1 MITPEPESSRPPARS
16 DSRTDSR
23 TVWPSFRA
31 RGDAPSTGRRKI
43 CLSLSGGGLSGA
55 FYEIGCL
62 AALDDFLGF
71 DFSSTGFDIYIGV
84 SAGASVSA
92 LLAKGIPARKVYWGL
107 LTDADP
113 GLQFRRGDMYDVN
126 RWAILR
132 SFLKIA
138 WSIPGYFVR
147 RVRSGQRPSPF
158 DFMHYVE
165 ERLPAGLFA
174 LDNFQT
180 FFTSVLETHGK
191 TGDFAD
197 LDKELYI
204 PATDLDLGTRRIFSN
219 VEGSTVKIGDVVA
232 ASSAIPLLFRPV
244 RIDGRDYI
252 DGSTGKVAHI
262 DVAVRAGAST
272 ILIINPLVNI
282 SNDRQT
288 VCLPRGDGRCATI
301 REKGMSFIQD
311 QASRIETRVRLDG
324 EIRRCQVEYPSVK
337 LYRIEPSSSEP
348 MMFLHHTMSYA
359 EREQILRYGYTSMTA
374 ILRRRR
380 AVIEELMQFHGLNPP
395 DEISVGG

>member
-1 MITPEPESSRPPARS
+1 MKTPDAKPARTTKP
-16 DSRTDSR
+16 DRTSRHA
-23 TVWPSFRA
+23 WPSLRA
-31 RGDAPSTGRRKI
+31 RGAPTPPRRPI

-71 DFSSTGFDIYIGV
+71 DFSSTGFDLYIGV
-84 SAGASVSA
+84 SAGASIAA
-92 LLAKGIPARKVYWGL
+92 LLAKGIPARKLYLGL
-107 LTDADP
+107 LTDTDP
-113 GLQFRRGDMYDVN
+113 ALQFRRGDMYDVN

-132 SFLKIA
+132 SFLGVVF
-138 WSIPGYFVR
+138 SIPGYFVR
-147 RVRSGQRPSPF
+147 SIRVGQRPSPF
-158 DFMHYVE
+158 DFMHYIE
-165 ERLPAGLFA
+165 ERLPAGVFA

-180 FFTSVLETHGK
+180 FFTRIMTGQGR
-191 TGDFAD
+191 TGDFSD

-219 VEGSTVKIGDVVA
+219 VDGTSISIAEVVA

-244 RIDGRDYI
+244 KVDGRDYI
-252 DGSTGKVAHI
+252 DGSTGKVAHLDI
-262 DVAVRAGAST
+262 AIRAGAST

-324 EIRRCQVEYPSVK
+324 EIRRCQVENPEVK

-359 EREQILRYGYTSMTA
+359 EREQILRYGYTSMTS

-380 AVIEELMQFHGLNPP
+380 AVIEELMQFHGLNSP
-395 DEISVGG
+395 DEVSSGG

>member
-1 MITPEPESSRPPARS
+1 MSTPDADPGSAAGRS
-16 DSRTDSR
+16 DTRSRSG
-23 TVWPSFRA
+23 WAAFRP
-31 RGDAPSTGRRKI
+31 RGGAAPQRKKI

-84 SAGASVSA
+84 SAGATVSA
-92 LLAKGIPARKVYWGL
+92 LLAKGIPARKIYWGL

-113 GLQFRRGDMYDVN
+113 ALQFRRGDMYDVN
-126 RWAILR
+126 RWAILG
-132 SFLKIA
+132 SFFGVVL
-138 WSIPGYFVR
+138 SIPGYFVR
-147 RVRSGQRPSPF
+147 CVKIGQRPSPF
-158 DFMHYVE
+158 EFMHYVE
-165 ERLPAGLFA
+165 ERLPAGVFS
-174 LDNFQT
+174 LDNFKK
-180 FFTSVLETHGK
+180 FFSRVLEANGK
-191 TGDFAD
+191 TDSFND
-197 LDKELYI
+197 LVKELYI
-204 PATDLDLGTRRIFSN
+204 PTTDLDLGTRRIFSN
-219 VEGSTVKIGDVVA
+219 VEGSKVPISHVVA

-244 RIDGRDYI
+244 TIEGRDYI

-288 VCLPRGDGRCATI
+288 VCLPRGDGKCATI

-324 EIRRCQVEYPSVK
+324 EIRRCQAEYPDVK
-337 LYRIEPSSSEP
+337 LYRIEPSSSEA

-359 EREQILRYGYTSMTA
+359 EREQLLRYGYTSMTS

-395 DEISVGG
+395 DEISAGG